1 MPLTKLSSALYNM
14 GGSDVGWHTERY
26 CTDVSLRELLE
37 AGGQKRALKLNL
49 QSKGCG
55 CPGCRTFAWEAW
67 EEHGRSMGYGHSS
80 LDQFCCF
87 FSPWKSC
94 GQCITPLTSCAFT
107 RASILGAVSFR
118 GSVRTSEGFF
128 LQLDVQ

>member
-87 FSPWKSC
+87 FLPLEELWSVHHPFDVV
-94 GQCITPLTSCAFT
+94 CIHKGIYFGCSVLQRERTYVRGLFLTA
-107 RASILGAVSFR
+107 
-118 GSVRTSEGFF
+118 
-128 LQLDVQ
+128 